1 MLINNSNSTQQIIT
15 KLGQLHAGHAQN
27 KKYRNNKYICEG
39 IKLHFENNIFFLC
52 IYTKILQQEDEE
64 INNKFHC
71 G

>member
-1 MLINNSNSTQQIIT
+1 MANCM
-15 KLGQLHAGHAQN
+15 HAQN